1 MAVFIVSTALVSGA
15 RIRSA
20 IRARKGSSEDREERS
35 FQKELVL
42 YFLETLNVVEGE
54 KHMIGRREAQP
65 AQRPDTGN
73 RPCRVGFHCASP
85 ALAKAEVG
93 LSREPA
99 LKDTLRDLSVACY
112 NEKPLDLSKS

>member
-85 ALAKAEVG
+85 ALVKAEVG
-93 LSREPA
+93 LSGEVP
-99 LKDTLRDLSVACY
+99 LKDSLR
-112 NEKPLDLSKS
+112 SKRCLLRGEAP